1 MLCGACICRSGRA
14 IACAG
19 TVNAQMAQQGG
30 LAQGVYLYAV
40 DPGGAAAAAGL
51 QVGDVITR
59 IDGMEIRT
67 MTDLSAAKKSYTA
80 GDTARFT
87 VVRGGQSL
95 QITVTWGGGAGS
107 RRIRF
112 PKRTG
117 TGARRLRP
125 IWGPVRPYAVLRRVS
140 GHRHAAGGRSP
151 AVCFTDS
158 LTAVS
163 GLFNPPIYTE
173 HRKTRIRPV
182 ERGITIL

>member
-1 MLCGACICRSGRA
+1 M
-14 IACAG
+14 
-19 TVNAQMAQQGG
+19 
-30 LAQGVYLYAV
+30 
-40 DPGGAAAAAGL
+40 
-51 QVGDVITR
+51 GDVIPR
-59 IDGMEIRT
+59 IDGTEIRT

-125 IWGPVRPYAVLRRVS
+125 PW
-140 GHRHAAGGRSP
+140 
-151 AVCFTDS
+151 
-158 LTAVS
+158 
-163 GLFNPPIYTE
+163 GLFGLTPYYGGGAGMDMRAGAGP
-173 HRKTRIRPV
+173 RPDGLRAV
-182 ERGITIL
+182 